1 MRFISLCLLFFS
13 VAAVIDDDEG
23 VLVLDDDNFDEAIA
37 ANSLILVE
45 FYAPWCGHC
54 KSLAPEYAKAA
65 GILEAKLSPVKLA
78 KVDATV
84 ATKIAGVHEIKGFPT
99 LKFFRSGVASE
110 YNGGRTAPEIV
121 SWLDKKTGPAATTLS
136 TLDELTNF
144 QEANEVFALGV
155 FFSTESAASKVFL
168 EYAGGDDLI
177 PYATTTSAEIQKK
190 LGLTGDAVVIL
201 KDFDDKRA
209 DLVVSG
215 DLDTAT
221 LKTFI
226 ISNSMPLVHEFSTE
240 NSKKIF
246 ASDVKKHV
254 LFFTNKQE
262 GSHAKV
268 MTQMSE
274 AAAGFKGQVL
284 FVNVPSTESRVME
297 FFGFTLDSLPAMV
310 VADMSGA
317 GSMKKYEFK
326 GEFTAV
332 AVSAFVT
339 DFLAGKLTPTLKS
352 EEPSPED
359 TEGDVVILKGKSF
372 NDLVVNNDKDVLVE
386 FYAPWCGHC
395 KQLAPKWDELG
406 AKLKGVKSV
415 TIAKMDATANE
426 IDVPGVAVQGY
437 PTIIYFKGND
447 KTNPVKYEEGRE
459 VDDFVKFLQKNAAT
473 PFTL

>member
-1 MRFISLCLLFFS
+1 MRFFHLCLLFIS
-13 VAAVIDDDEG
+13 VTAHIDDDEG
-23 VLVLDDDNFDEAIA
+23 VLVLDDHNFDDAIA
-37 ANSLILVE
+37 ENSLLLVE

-65 GILEAKLSPVKLA
+65 GILEAKQSPVKLA

-84 ATKIAGVHEIKGFPT
+84 ATKIAGVYEIRGFPT

-110 YNGGRTAPEIV
+110 YGGGRTAPEIV
-121 SWLDKKTGPAATTLS
+121 SWLDKKTGPPATTLA
-136 TLDELTNF
+136 TVDELSNF

-155 FFSTESAASKVFL
+155 FFSTESSASKTYL
-168 EYAGGDDLI
+168 EHASSDDLI
-177 PYATTTSAEIQKK
+177 PYATTTSEEIQKK
-190 LGLTGDAVVIL
+190 LGLTGDAIVIL

-215 DLDTAT
+215 DLDLST
-221 LKTFI
+221 LKAFI
-226 ISNSMPLVHEFSTE
+226 LGNSMPLVHTFSTE

-268 MTQMSE
+268 MAEMSG
-274 AAAGFKGQVL
+274 AASGFKGQVL

-310 VADMSGA
+310 LADMSGA
-317 GSMKKYEFK
+317 GAMKKFEFK
-326 GEFTAV
+326 GEFTKA
-332 AVSAFVT
+332 AVSDFVT
-339 DFLAGKLTPTLKS
+339 EFLAGKLSPTLKS

-359 TEGDVVILKGKSF
+359 TAGDVVILKGKSF
-372 NDLVVNNDKDVLVE
+372 KEIVIDNDKDVLVE

-415 TIAKMDATANE
+415 VIAKMDATANE

-437 PTIIYFKGND
+437 PTILYFKGND
-447 KTNPVKYEEGRE
+447 KTNPQKYEEGRE
-459 VDDFVKFLQKNAAT
+459 VDDFVSFLKKNAAT

>member
-1 MRFISLCLLFFS
+1 
-13 VAAVIDDDEG
+13 
-23 VLVLDDDNFDEAIA
+23 
-37 ANSLILVE
+37 
-45 FYAPWCGHC
+45 
-54 KSLAPEYAKAA
+54 LAPEYAKAA

-84 ATKIAGVHEIKGFPT
+84 ATKIAGAHEIRGFPT
-99 LKFFRSGVASE
+99 LKFFRSGVAQE

-121 SWLDKKTGPAATTLS
+121 SWLDKKTGPPATILT

-155 FFSTESAASKVFL
+155 FFSTESSASKTFL
-168 EYAGGDDLI
+168 ELASEDDLI

-190 LGLTGDAVVIL
+190 LGISGDAVIIL

-209 DLVVSG
+209 DLIVSG
-215 DLDTAT
+215 ELDTAT
-221 LKTFI
+221 LKSFI
-226 ISNSMPLVHEFSTE
+226 LGNSMPLVHEFSTE

-246 ASDVKKHV
+246 SSDVKKHV

-268 MTQMSE
+268 MAEM
-274 AAAGFKGQVL
+274 AAAATGFKGQVL

-297 FFGFTLDSLPAMV
+297 FFGFTLDALPAMV
-310 VADMSGA
+310 VADMSGQGA
-317 GSMKKYEFK
+317 LKKYEYK
-326 GEFTAV
+326 GEFTKAG
-332 AVSAFVT
+332 VSDFVT
-339 DFLAGKLTPTLKS
+339 QFLAGKLTPTLKS

-359 TEGDVVILKGKSF
+359 TAGSVVVLKGKSF
-372 NDLVVNNDKDVLVE
+372 NELVIDNDRDVLVE

-406 AKLKGVKSV
+406 EKLKSVKSV
-415 TIAKMDATANE
+415 VIAKMDATANE

-447 KTNPVKYEEGRE
+447 KANPVKYEEGRE